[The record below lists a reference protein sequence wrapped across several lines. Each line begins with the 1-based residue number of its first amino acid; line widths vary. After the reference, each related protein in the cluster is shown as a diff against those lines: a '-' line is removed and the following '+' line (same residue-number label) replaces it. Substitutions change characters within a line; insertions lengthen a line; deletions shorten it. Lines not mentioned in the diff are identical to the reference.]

1 MCAVSD
7 VNFFFYVSDSVLL
20 TAHFLCDVSTSLF
33 VALPHFFYIVASLQR
48 LSESSFAHLYIQE
61 ALQRLIKFAVF
72 SFHFLMEGIEPPDVS
87 PIWLWGWEVTA
98 YPYMALIFS
107 GDHSA
112 HTLLWQESFI
122 AHCLVWRGEG
132 AARLKECPLPFVH
145 LDSLA
150 SALDL
155 CLVFL
160 PPLRVSFYS
169 ILL

>member
-1 MCAVSD
+1 MGT
-7 VNFFFYVSDSVLL
+7 FFYVSDSVLL

-48 LSESSFAHLYIQE
+48 LSDSSFAHLYIRE
-61 ALQRLIKFAVF
+61 ALQRLIKFAIF

-87 PIWLWGWEVTA
+87 PIWLWGWEVTT
-98 YPYMALIFS
+98 YPCMALIFS

-112 HTLLWQESFI
+112 HTLLWQGEF
-122 AHCLVWRGEG
+122 HCPLLSLKREG
-132 AARLKECPLPFVH
+132 AARMKECPLPFVH
-145 LDSLA
+145 RDSLA

-169 ILL
+169 SLL